1 MNIAPDSLQQ
11 TLTLILAGGQGER
24 LFPLTKDRSKPSVP
38 FAGSYRIIDFT
49 LSNCINSG
57 LRHIYVLTQ
66 YKSQSL
72 NRHIRDGW
80 NLLSPEL
87 REFIETVPPQK
98 RTHSRWYEGT
108 SDAVYQNVFLL
119 EQRKPV
125 RTLILSG
132 DHIYR
137 MDYRE
142 LLEFHIRKESEVTI
156 ASFVFPSEK
165 ARPFGVMQVDEE
177 GRVLN
182 FVEKPEHPPEIPE
195 RPGYSLINMGVYVFN
210 TPRLVRAVIDDHK
223 NIHSQFDLGKNVLP
237 QLVREGEAAVYA
249 YPFGGDGSSNY
260 WRDVGG
266 LSSYYSASM
275 DLLDEEVSIDLF
287 SRDWPFRSASQ
298 QWPPCRL
305 NINPNTQSGISR
317 SLISN
322 GCRIEGNLH
331 RCIMSPGVSVG
342 ENSILD
348 GCIVFH
354 ETRIGRNCHIR
365 NAIIDKNVVIPD
377 GCVIGGDPE
386 RDGRQFL
393 VADHHLVVIPKGMMV
408 EKQTGA

>member
-1 MNIAPDSLQQ
+1 MNIAPASLQD

-57 LRHIYVLTQ
+57 LRHIFVLTQ

-80 NLLSPEL
+80 SLLSSEL

-119 EQRKPV
+119 EQRKPA

-142 LLEFHIRKESEVTI
+142 LLEFHMRKQAEVTI

-165 ARPFGVMQVDEE
+165 ARPFGVMQVDDQ
-177 GRVLN
+177 GRVLD
-182 FVEKPEHPPEIPE
+182 FVEKPEHPPEIPG
-195 RPGYSLINMGVYVFN
+195 RPGCSLINMGVYVFN
-210 TPRLVRAVIDDHK
+210 TPRLVRSVIDDHK
-223 NIHSQFDLGKNVLP
+223 IIDSQFDLGKNVLP
-237 QLVREGEAAVYA
+237 LLVREGEAAVYA
-249 YPFGGDGSSNY
+249 FPFGRDGSSNY

-275 DLLDEEVSIDLF
+275 DLLDEDVSINLF

-305 NINPNTQSGISR
+305 NINPDSESRICCSLVSG
-317 SLISN
+317 
-322 GCRIEGNLH
+322 GCRIEGNLNH
-331 RCIMSPGVSVG
+331 CIISPGVAVG
-342 ENSILD
+342 ENSTLD
-348 GCIVFH
+348 GCIVFN
-354 ETRIGRNCHIR
+354 EASIGRNCHIR
-365 NAIIDKNVVIPD
+365 KTIIDKNVVIPD

-393 VADHHLVVIPKGMMV
+393 IADDRLVVIPKGMMV
-408 EKQTGA
+408 EKQS